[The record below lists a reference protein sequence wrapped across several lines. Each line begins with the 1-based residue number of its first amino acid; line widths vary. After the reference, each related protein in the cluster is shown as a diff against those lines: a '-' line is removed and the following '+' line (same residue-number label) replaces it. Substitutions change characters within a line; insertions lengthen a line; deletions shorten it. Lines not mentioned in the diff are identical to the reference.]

1 MLLGEDLGGR
11 HEGGLM
17 TRGHGAQGG
26 ERSYDGLAADDVALN
41 EAVHGTV
48 RGQIGEDLV
57 RDAALGVREVE
68 GKLRKEAADQF
79 GVVAR
84 ERRGG
89 ALKGHGARFAQRDL
103 LGEEFVEDEPAPGGG
118 GALLQ
123 TDDVGARGRRV
134 DVGECFAKAGKA
146 ELRPDRLGHEV
157 REVQIEQCAVDAL
170 AKPSLLDA
178 FACGVDGVSALGSSV
193 SAALPDLMRGCT
205 ISSPP

>member
-1 MLLGEDLGGR
+1 
-11 HEGGLM
+11 M
-17 TRGHGAQGG
+17 TMRASPEATASSAAFFSAVLRRPVSQAVRMPRGSSQAAIFLKCCSARISVGG
-26 ERSYDGLAADDVALN
+26 ERSYDGLAAADVALN

-123 TDDVGARGRRV
+123 TDDVGARGRRGCRRV
-134 DVGECFAKAGKA
+134 
-146 ELRPDRLGHEV
+146 LREG
-157 REVQIEQCAVDAL
+157 RE
-170 AKPSLLDA
+170 
-178 FACGVDGVSALGSSV
+178 GRTSS
-193 SAALPDLMRGCT
+193 
-205 ISSPP
+205 